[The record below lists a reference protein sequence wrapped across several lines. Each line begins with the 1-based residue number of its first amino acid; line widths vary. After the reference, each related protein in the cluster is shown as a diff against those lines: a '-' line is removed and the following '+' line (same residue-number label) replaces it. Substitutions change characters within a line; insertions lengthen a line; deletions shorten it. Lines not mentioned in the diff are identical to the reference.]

1 MDFIKNLKF
10 YASKNNIHRVKY
22 TISRVY
28 KPEDKLRGFIKKK
41 KGKIFLLRNQRS
53 FTKKDGL

>member
-41 KGKIFLLRNQRS
+41 KRKNFFIEKS
-53 FTKKDGL
+53 KKFH